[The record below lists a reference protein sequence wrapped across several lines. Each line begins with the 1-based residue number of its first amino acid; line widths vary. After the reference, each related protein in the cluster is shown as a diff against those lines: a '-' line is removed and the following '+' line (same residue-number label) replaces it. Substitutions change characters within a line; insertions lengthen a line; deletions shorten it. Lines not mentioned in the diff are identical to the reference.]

1 MSTRRIIFHTRL
13 LCLAWDQAL
22 IMSDG
27 NAWDAWRSSADYSK
41 NHSQTFTGLTEK
53 TMYHVKAYSENRSG
67 GEVFGFLTC
76 TTTATPAAEVI
87 VVRPPVTD
95 VTPPIISAVEIK
107 DITATTVTIAWTTEE
122 LSGNHSVMLGGL
134 KPSVAYNFKITSAD
148 ARGNRA
154 YAGDQSFTTLSLPEA
169 AQTTKDELEKL
180 QKELKEL
187 KEKQESEAK
196 KAQSLAE
203 ATARFK
209 AILKSVASDVSL
221 QDLEDLTTDISD
233 TISDI
238 TQEVTPPNIIGGVP
252 AVEIEANKATIKWK
266 TNKMANSIIALAPQS
281 DYNAQVKD
289 PYTLQVGQTQEEV
302 KEHIVTIPDLKPSTV
317 YHFQIRSKAK
327 VGPEGRSRDFVFETK
342 PELPVI
348 IDYSFKKITENSIT
362 VVWRTNVLSSSLVR
376 YTPFSPDGD
385 LLDKESKTQGNPA
398 FVQAHEVA
406 VTNLPPNVAYLVE
419 ISSKDVTGAE
429 VSRVLGTVRTIVDV
443 KTPVITKVRAESTLF
458 PGKVEKTQTIIYW
471 ETDEPST
478 SQIFWKEGV
487 SKGDY
492 ADSSRLDME
501 YTTSHVMVMT
511 NFKPGSVY
519 RFQVESVDPAGN
531 KSRSTDYTVLTPKK
545 GETVIDLIINNFQ
558 DIFGFLRK
566 M

>member
-1 MSTRRIIFHTRL
+1 
-13 LCLAWDQAL
+13 
-22 IMSDG
+22 
-27 NAWDAWRSSADYSK
+27 
-41 NHSQTFTGLTEK
+41 
-53 TMYHVKAYSENRSG
+53 
-67 GEVFGFLTC
+67 
-76 TTTATPAAEVI
+76 
-87 VVRPPVTD
+87 
-95 VTPPIISAVEIK
+95 
-107 DITATTVTIAWTTEE
+107 
-122 LSGNHSVMLGGL
+122 
-134 KPSVAYNFKITSAD
+134 
-148 ARGNRA
+148 
-154 YAGDQSFTTLSLPEA
+154 
-169 AQTTKDELEKL
+169 
-180 QKELKEL
+180 
-187 KEKQESEAK
+187 
-196 KAQSLAE
+196 
-203 ATARFK
+203 
-209 AILKSVASDVSL
+209 
-221 QDLEDLTTDISD
+221 
-233 TISDI
+233 
-238 TQEVTPPNIIGGVP
+238 
-252 AVEIEANKATIKWK
+252 
-266 TNKMANSIIALAPQS
+266 MANSIIALAPQS
-281 DYNAQVKD
+281 DYDAQAKD
-289 PYTLQVGQTQEEV
+289 SYTLQVGQAQEEV
-302 KEHIVTIPDLKPSTV
+302 KEHVVTIPDLKPSTV

-376 YTPFSPDGD
+376 YTPFSSEGN
-385 LLDKESKTQGNPA
+385 LLEKESKTQGNPA

-558 DIFGFLRK
+558 DIFGFLKK